1 MKARVAVV
9 ALALSALTRV
19 GAAQGNMASMQMGA
33 PVADALR
40 SMETRFAR
48 MLPAALETMP
58 ADKYSYK
65 PTPAQMSVGAI
76 AVHLAEGND
85 QLCSTVSGQ
94 AAPTRDKVA
103 ETDPKDKLLAR
114 LKETFDFCQTSLAKL
129 DDSKL
134 GEELPLFGG
143 KYSRAT
149 VILIT
154 VGDWDDHYSQLS
166 NYLRLNGLLPPSAQP
181 KKSM

>member
-9 ALALSALTRV
+9 ALALGALAQ
-19 GAAQGNMASMQMGA
+19 GAAAQGNMAGMSMGA

-40 SMETRFAR
+40 QMEGRFAR
-48 MLPAALETMP
+48 ILPAALETFP
-58 ADKYSYK
+58 ADKWSYK
-65 PTPAQMSVGAI
+65 PTAEQMTVGAI

-85 QLCSTVSGQ
+85 QLCGTISGQ
-94 AAPTRDKVA
+94 AAPTREKVA
-103 ETDPKDKLLAR
+103 DTDAKEKLMAR
-114 LKETFDFCQTSLAKL
+114 LKETFEFCNSTLAKL

-134 GEELPLFGG
+134 ADKLPLFGQQF
-143 KYSRAT
+143 SRAM

-166 NYLRLNGLLPPSAQP
+166 NYLRLNGMLPPTAQP
-181 KKSM
+181 KKTM